1 MGTEQLVE
9 FLSHKIP
16 CWNDDCSAII
26 RSQHVA
32 GDVFFENSKE
42 DWMHYGFILVYALRL
57 TKLQNIILSG
67 QSAGASGGGI
77 PVDGDDEDGIDAFLT
92 HDWGKGD
99 ENNGR
104 DNHAEVA
111 AVNTALKQRGI
122 RTWFDQDRMEGV
134 ITKQMQQGIDRAAT
148 VVTFITKR
156 YMSKVDGDN
165 EKDNCQ
171 REFLYAQLTKP
182 EAMIAVPM
190 HQDCSHPGLWKGPV
204 LFTLGSKLAAANV
217 VDGVNSANFKAQ
229 MDALASEIRRVMK
242 LVASQKSTNPRTPSA
257 QQAPSVPA
265 LNPQASRSPASV
277 GSLFYNM
284 MAYWLQAPSVPAL
297 NPPAASRSPASA
309 REPPLKVEATSDEV
323 NSLGESLYIA
333 ARAGQAAEVERLLQS
348 ADKFSNGSA
357 IVHWRKKDN
366 LSQSTPL
373 HTAAYFGHSDVVKQ
387 LMQAGADINAED
399 RIQRTPLHC
408 ATINGHSDVV
418 KQLIQAGA
426 DINAKDCFGKTP
438 LNLAEGNKETTGRNV
453 SGC

>member
-171 REFLYAQLTKP
+171 REFLYAEP
-182 EAMIAVPM
+182 REARG
-190 HQDCSHPGLWKGPV
+190 HDCSPHAPGLQPPRPLGGP
-204 LFTLGSKLAAANV
+204 GV
-217 VDGVNSANFKAQ
+217 VH
-229 MDALASEIRRVMK
+229 
-242 LVASQKSTNPRTPSA
+242 
-257 QQAPSVPA
+257 
-265 LNPQASRSPASV
+265 
-277 GSLFYNM
+277 
-284 MAYWLQAPSVPAL
+284 
-297 NPPAASRSPASA
+297 
-309 REPPLKVEATSDEV
+309 
-323 NSLGESLYIA
+323 
-333 ARAGQAAEVERLLQS
+333 AG
-348 ADKFSNGSA
+348 
-357 IVHWRKKDN
+357 
-366 LSQSTPL
+366 
-373 HTAAYFGHSDVVKQ
+373 
-387 LMQAGADINAED
+387 
-399 RIQRTPLHC
+399 
-408 ATINGHSDVV
+408 
-418 KQLIQAGA
+418 IQACRSKRHRWCEERQLQCPDG
-426 DINAKDCFGKTP
+426 C
-438 LNLAEGNKETTGRNV
+438 
-453 SGC
+453 SGL

>member
-265 LNPQASRSPASV
+265 LNPQASRSPAS
-277 GSLFYNM
+277 
-284 MAYWLQAPSVPAL
+284 
-297 NPPAASRSPASA
+297 A

-323 NSLGESLYIA
+323 NSLGKSLSNA
-333 ARAGQAAEVERLLQS
+333 AFNGQAAEVERLLQS
-348 ADKFSNGSA
+348 VDKFSNGSA
-357 IVHWRKKDN
+357 IVHWRDEMF
-366 LSQSTPL
+366 QTTPL
-373 HTAAYFGHSDVVKQ
+373 HLAAGNGHSDVVKQ
-387 LMQAGADINAED
+387 LMQAGADINAKD
-399 RIQRTPLHC
+399 YDGDTPLYY
-408 ATINGHSDVV
+408 
-418 KQLIQAGA
+418 
-426 DINAKDCFGKTP
+426 
-438 LNLAEGNKETTGRNV
+438 AENYKRNNWQECVRLLKGGR
-453 SGC
+453 

>member
-265 LNPQASRSPASV
+265 LNPQASRSPAS
-277 GSLFYNM
+277 
-284 MAYWLQAPSVPAL
+284 
-297 NPPAASRSPASA
+297 A
-309 REPPLKVEATSDEV
+309 REPPLKVKASSKKV
-323 NSLGESLYIA
+323 NSLGKSLCDA
-333 ARAGQAAEVERLLQS
+333 AAKGKAAEVERLLQS
-348 ADKFSNGSA
+348 VDKFSNGSA
-357 IVHWRKKDN
+357 IVNWSDN
-366 LSQSTPL
+366 LFQDTPL
-373 HTAAYFGHSDVVKQ
+373 HKAAVWGHSDVVKQ
-387 LMQAGADINAED
+387 LMQAGADINAKNS
-399 RIQRTPLHC
+399 
-408 ATINGHSDVV
+408 A
-418 KQLIQAGA
+418 
-426 DINAKDCFGKTP
+426 GKTP
-438 LNLAEGNKETTGRNV
+438 LYYAESNKQNNWQECVRLLKGGR
-453 SGC
+453 

>member
-265 LNPQASRSPASV
+265 LNPQASRSPAS
-277 GSLFYNM
+277 
-284 MAYWLQAPSVPAL
+284 
-297 NPPAASRSPASA
+297 A

-323 NSLGESLYIA
+323 NSLGVRLSNA
-333 ARAGQAAEVERLLQS
+333 AYAGEAAEVERLLQS

-357 IVHWRKKDN
+357 IVDWRDPD
-366 LSQSTPL
+366 QMTPL
-373 HTAAYFGHSDVVKQ
+373 HIAAYNGFSDVVKQ
-387 LMQAGADINAED
+387 LMQAGADINAKD
-399 RIQRTPLHC
+399 CAGRTPLND
-408 ATINGHSDVV
+408 AESN
-418 KQLIQAGA
+418 
-426 DINAKDCFGKTP
+426 KDNNWQECVRLLKG
-438 LNLAEGNKETTGRNV
+438 GR
-453 SGC
+453 